1 MTACPPLLVFTISTL
16 CFLAA
21 SARTLTPAR
30 AGAARRLLLA
40 ATARGNAPTKD
51 DDGSDVEAE
60 APRARAVEVAERRP
74 DAKAVAVE
82 VPAAHKAAIAGGL
95 AVAGEE
101 REEWG
106 DWGVM
111 SGGRRIAGSSIT
123 AVEKEED

>member
-1 MTACPPLLVFTISTL
+1 
-16 CFLAA
+16 
-21 SARTLTPAR
+21 
-30 AGAARRLLLA
+30 
-40 ATARGNAPTKD
+40 
-51 DDGSDVEAE
+51 
-60 APRARAVEVAERRP
+60 VEVAERRP